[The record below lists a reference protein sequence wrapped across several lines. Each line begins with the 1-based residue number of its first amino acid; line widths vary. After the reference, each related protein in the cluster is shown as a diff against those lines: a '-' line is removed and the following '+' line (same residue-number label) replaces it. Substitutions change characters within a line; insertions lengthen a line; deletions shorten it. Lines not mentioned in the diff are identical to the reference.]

1 VTIAVLD
8 VNEPP
13 IDITITDEDAL
24 KSFNISNPHAD
35 ENIPLGTTIG
45 TVNSYDE
52 DYSASLSFSLD
63 DDSNGTF
70 SLHTTN
76 SSCRNATNSKF
87 KVHCKA
93 VLIVAKPI
101 DYESQSI
108 HTIIVRVT
116 DQGGLYRVQK
126 FQIYIVDTND
136 APTDI
141 LLNNKNYVKINE
153 GAKKA
158 QVIGQLQTIDED
170 IGQIFNY
177 QILDRTLRK
186 YFEITNDKL
195 CVVDGVQF
203 DYESQSVYNLT
214 IRSSDTTGT
223 MKSVTKDFQVLIE
236 DVNEAPT
243 GIILSSSAVT
253 ENSPPGTMIADITV
267 SDPDNAVVMRQT
279 HNCSLVRSSPTALG
293 ISIGNK
299 LIVTEHNLDH
309 EQVS

>member
-136 APTDI
+136 APTDV

-170 IGQIFNY
+170 
-177 QILDRTLRK
+177 
-186 YFEITNDKL
+186 
-195 CVVDGVQF
+195 
-203 DYESQSVYNLT
+203 SQSVYNLT